1 MQFRSSNSKF
11 THFGG
16 DVVSNVDDSS
26 HGVKLSGGS
35 TGGVIEAVGDDD
47 NITLTVRGKGTGNTI
62 IGSTGGQI
70 SLNSTR
76 TTIGSGST
84 FNMSMIQRYFVHF
97 TVPALSSG
105 AADVSTVTVNGLT
118 TNSMLIL
125 QSRVQPNSTVVG
137 VHVTGRCSTADELVV
152 TYHNNS
158 VSSISGSTQSAYL
171 LQIKG

>member
-1 MQFRSSNSKF
+1 MQFRSTNSKF
-11 THFGG
+11 THFQG

-35 TGGVIEAVGDDD
+35 TGGVVEPCGDED
-47 NITLTVRGKGTGNTI
+47 NIALTVRAKGTGLTV

-97 TVPALSSG
+97 TVPAL
-105 AADVSTVTVNGLT
+105 AADAAAVSTVTVAGLT
-118 TNSMLIL
+118 TNSMLIF
-125 QSRVQPNSTVVG
+125 QPRLELNSTVAG
-137 VHVTGRCSTADELVV
+137 VIATARCSTA
-152 TYHNNS
+152 NS
-158 VSSISGSTQSAYL
+158 LAITFVNTGSTLSGSTQSAYL